1 MNNMEVDNMCDKFFV
16 PFSVLDGGR
25 KALIEYQKL
34 RMELLH
40 NPNDIRSIGHIVSIL
55 QDYIY
60 DANSYKYEDEYS
72 AEELFMNK
80 RNALLEVLLVSQ
92 GIRQNTYLHL
102 EYLSIM
108 AQSYYML
115 GDWNNA
121 LKYYEEMLLQPGV
134 LDVEYSESYYA
145 GELELAAK
153 IVHNICLIYVCSEK
167 YHEASDTKKKYS
179 FIFDLEM
186 QRTQRL
192 IMNNPHLKEGFEKEW
207 DQLTDFSENKYFY
220 FDDLLHFGFI
230 SGDGMLLAVYKDALS
245 NQEAYK
251 VKLDAMRLIN
261 QVSRTEFMILDE
273 EWFGD
278 TRVIDISVIGDSSLN
293 ENSVYDLTEDVQWGT
308 VNKIPPL
315 NTFEIN
321 E

>member
-1 MNNMEVDNMCDKFFV
+1 MCDKIFI
-16 PFSVLDGGR
+16 PFSVLTDGRSALSKYR
-25 KALIEYQKL
+25 KI
-34 RMELLH
+34 RMELSE
-40 NPNDIRSIGHIVSIL
+40 NPDDIRNIGHIVSLL

-60 DANSYKYEDEYS
+60 DANIYKYEDKYS
-72 AEELFMNK
+72 TDELFVNK
-80 RNALLEVLLVSQ
+80 RNALFEVLRVSQ
-92 GIRQNTYLHL
+92 GIRHNSYLYL
-102 EYLSIM
+102 EYLSIL
-108 AQSYYML
+108 AQSSFML

-134 LDVEYSESYYA
+134 LDMEYSESYYA

-153 IVHNICLIYVCSEK
+153 IIHNICLIYVCSEK
-167 YHEASDTKKKYS
+167 YQEASDTKKKYN

-207 DQLTDFSENKYFY
+207 NQLTDFSENKYFY

-261 QVSRTEFMILDE
+261 QVSKTEFMILDE

-278 TRVIDISVIGDSSLN
+278 TRVIDISVINDNLLN
-293 ENSVYDLTEDVQWGT
+293 GNSVFDITEDVQWDN

-315 NTFEIN
+315 NTYEIN